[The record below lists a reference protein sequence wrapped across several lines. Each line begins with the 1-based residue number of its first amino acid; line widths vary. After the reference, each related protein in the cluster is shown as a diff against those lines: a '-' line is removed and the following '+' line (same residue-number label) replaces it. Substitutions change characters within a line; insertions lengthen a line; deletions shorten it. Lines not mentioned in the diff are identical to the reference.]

1 MVSSAGTVPG
11 LGASNRV
18 HDLPLPL
25 VILVPGL
32 LPERALVL
40 SELHLHA
47 ERGEERNEN
56 DVGEARVEDAL
67 GEGSGA
73 VLRWGHKV
81 ARDPVLGAVLFDERV
96 VGVGREFG
104 RWMEGEGSLVIW
116 VSGESGI
123 GE

>member
-11 LGASNRV
+11 LGASNGV
-18 HDLPLPL
+18 HDFPLPL

-32 LPERALVL
+32 LPERAPVR
-40 SELHLHA
+40 SELHLRA

-73 VLRWGHKV
+73 MLRWGHKV
-81 ARDPVLGAVLFDERV
+81 ARDPELGAVLFDKRV
-96 VGVGREFG
+96 VGIGREFG
-104 RWMEGEGSLVIW
+104 RWMEREGSLVIC
-116 VSGESGI
+116 VGGESGI